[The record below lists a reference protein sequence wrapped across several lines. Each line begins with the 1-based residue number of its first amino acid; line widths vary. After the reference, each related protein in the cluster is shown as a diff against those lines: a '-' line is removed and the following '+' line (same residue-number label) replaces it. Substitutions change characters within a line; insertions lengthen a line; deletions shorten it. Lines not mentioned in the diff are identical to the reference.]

1 MKNLFP
7 QSITHQR
14 KPFLLAD
21 TDIVFKRHIWSYQIN
36 ILNIVLKGESNRNVW
51 LIRTCDSLW
60 VCILFLFVDKI
71 PRKKKKTMLP
81 IISLQVVYAVFNCTS
96 SAAAALRKKQQSP
109 RQTHITLE
117 SSTYLEQRF
126 YKQ

>member
-60 VCILFLFVDKI
+60 FCILFLFVDKI
-71 PRKKKKTMLP
+71 PRKKKKNNASYNFFASG
-81 IISLQVVYAVFNCTS
+81 ICCLQLHVICSCSVEEKATVTQANTHNLGKQHVLRTAV
-96 SAAAALRKKQQSP
+96 L
-109 RQTHITLE
+109 
-117 SSTYLEQRF
+117 
-126 YKQ
+126 